1 MLEGEHITCDRH
13 SAVVRTTRF
22 SAEGTAP
29 KGNVHFSG
37 DIITAGGSSALGQ
50 ALIFVILDYITN
62 HAGELYL
69 LEQTSSR
76 DGES

>member
-1 MLEGEHITCDRH
+1 MIAILRWSELLD
-13 SAVVRTTRF
+13 SP
-22 SAEGTAP
+22 SKAP
-29 KGNVHFSG
+29 PNGNVHFSG
-37 DIITAGGSSALGQ
+37 DIVTAGGSSAPGQ

>member
-1 MLEGEHITCDRH
+1 MCDRR

-22 SAEGTAP
+22 SVEGAAP

-62 HAGELYL
+62 HADELHL

-76 DGES
+76 DGKS